1 MARSRSPSRSLA
13 RQTWPVGPFA
23 GGSRRGRPAQ
33 GRAAGRGAAFAE
45 PAVARAS
52 TAAPA
57 PAAAVVG
64 LVRLRPPQPV
74 SSAHSPCRYPPFS
87 RPFLRRSSTVSHR
100 VSRSCPQ
107 PGVGGWRLRQPASAG
122 WLRSG
127 SRGGGAD
134 GWPARWRRK
143 RRWRRRWRSWRRTAA
158 PVAPAAAAAVAR
170 ASTAGRAGVGRR
182 RRHGEIFD

>member
-87 RPFLRRSSTVSHR
+87 RPFLRRFSAAPPPFLTGFLAR
-100 VSRSCPQ
+100 VRSQ
-107 PGVGGWRLRQPASAG
+107 GLVVGG
-122 WLRSG
+122 SG
-127 SRGGGAD
+127 SQRVLAGSG
-134 GWPARWRRK
+134 
-143 RRWRRRWRSWRRTAA
+143 
-158 PVAPAAAAAVAR
+158 PAAAAAALM
-170 ASTAGRAGVGRR
+170 AGLRDGEGNGDGDGDGGAGGGQRLRLLRR
-182 RRHGEIFD
+182 LLLR